1 MDFPLAGIGGFM
13 VRQRKCHTRMRRSLS
28 ASGDAVPEGQT
39 AEGKFEEGKWAEL
52 THKHKWLLGFLV
64 MRVNSIDMHFC

>member
-39 AEGKFEEGKWAEL
+39 AEGKLEEG
-52 THKHKWLLGFLV
+52 KWLLGFV
-64 MRVNSIDMHFC
+64 GYACTRSWRVFLQAV